1 MYSTSREL
9 REKYIV
15 DVFLRILFWN
25 GNDIYH
31 HCLQKKTLP
40 RKSKF
45 KQKKNAIRRLFEFAT
60 KKNVAIDPFELIES
74 SVLS

>member
-1 MYSTSREL
+1 MFFYAFCFETEMTFII
-9 REKYIV
+9 IV
-15 DVFLRILFWN
+15 
-25 GNDIYH
+25 Y
-31 HCLQKKTLP
+31 KKSLP

-60 KKNVAIDPFELIES
+60 KNVAIEPFELIEC